1 MAFGL
6 THFFEFFFQFLHL
19 GLSSLYYLQ
28 INLFNF
34 LLWHTIFYSYVIW
47 VLNWQFINLHLTFVL
62 IPGFAYF
69 IFSIILFRKT
79 YALTF
84 IIP

>member
-1 MAFGL
+1 MFGS
-6 THFFEFFFQFLHL
+6 THFFLILFQFLHS
-19 GLSSLYYLQ
+19 GPSSLYYLQ

-47 VLNWQFINLHLTFVL
+47 VLNWQFTNLPLTFVL
-62 IPGFAYF
+62 ISGFAYF
-69 IFSIILFRKT
+69 IFSIILFQKT
-79 YALTF
+79 YALNF